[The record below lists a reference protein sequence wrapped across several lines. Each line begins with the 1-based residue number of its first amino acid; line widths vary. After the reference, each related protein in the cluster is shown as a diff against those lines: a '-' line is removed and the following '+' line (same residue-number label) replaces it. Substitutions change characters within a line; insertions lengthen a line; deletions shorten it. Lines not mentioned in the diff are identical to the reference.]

1 MDDGDAAA
9 GAPVVQRGW
18 GGGRGEEARGAGEL
32 QQVPQPWV
40 EVAPGERWHLASMKG
55 HVHV

>member
-9 GAPVVQRGW
+9 GAPVVQRGR
-18 GGGRGEEARGAGEL
+18 GGGRGEEARGGAGEL

-40 EVAPGERWHLASMKG
+40 EVAPGEHWHLASMKG
-55 HVHV
+55 HV